1 MADKNY
7 NIRQVTNYDLENAP
21 VTTYIIS
28 VPERATEHDEYW
40 KYPISFV
47 DEEVE
52 YKTALENVEILKLGY
67 CCSQDGI
74 IYPIFLEM
82 DGEYVQIDMNKECM
96 YEFQPENWKNINEE
110 EPREKTS
117 DVIVTGV
124 RVPANIKFTL
134 EYVTEE

>member
-1 MADKNY
+1 MAAKHY
-7 NIRQVTNYDLENAP
+7 NVRQVTNYDLDDAP
-21 VTTYIIS
+21 ITTYTIS
-28 VPERATEHDEYW
+28 IPERDDASPHD
-40 KYPISFV
+40 IHFI

-52 YKTALENVEILKLGY
+52 YKTALSNVEILKLGY

-82 DGEYVQIDMNKECM
+82 DGEYHQINIGKECM
-96 YEFQPENWKNINEE
+96 YEFQPETWKNVNDE
-110 EPREKTS
+110 EPIQKTS

-124 RVPANIKFTL
+124 KVPANIVFTL

>member
-1 MADKNY
+1 MANKNY
-7 NIRQVTNYDLENAP
+7 NIRQITNYDLENAP
-21 VTTYIIS
+21 TTIYTIS
-28 VPERATEHDEYW
+28 VPERASEHDEHW
-40 KYPISFV
+40 RYPISFV

-52 YKTALENVEILKLGY
+52 YKTAIENAEILKLGY

-82 DGEYVQIDMNKECM
+82 NGKYYEFHMNKECM
-96 YEFQPENWKNINEE
+96 YEFQPENWKNTNLED
-110 EPREKTS
+110 PKEKTS
-117 DVIVTGV
+117 DVVVTGI